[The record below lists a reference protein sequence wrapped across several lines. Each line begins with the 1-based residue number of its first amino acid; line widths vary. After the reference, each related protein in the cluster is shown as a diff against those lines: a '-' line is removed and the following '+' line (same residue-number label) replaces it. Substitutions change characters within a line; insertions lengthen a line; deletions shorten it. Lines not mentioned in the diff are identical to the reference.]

1 MEDTMTQTDTK
12 TQDAQIED
20 FTQDQTSEMAPMDA
34 LANEI
39 AQSTEDQALDISLQD
54 SDIALPQIKGLEEL
68 KEGIYAVDLDSTI
81 DNMYNVITNME
92 TQLKNVLK
100 INAKLEKELAR
111 SKVRIEHLKDQETFL
126 NEKIEQLENEMPSK
140 RELTIELEHL
150 VSERNDDQV
159 TIRAMNKRIAQMNE
173 DIQKYKD
180 RLDLAS
186 EEKNDLIADVEFMD
200 ATIGDSVKTIHDYQ
214 LNIKYLKGQ
223 AIANA
228 NTIKEL
234 ESQLSQSASEKIQL
248 QQKLSESRKT
258 ISELH
263 GAWQHYREK
272 KASMV
277 N

>member
-1 MEDTMTQTDTK
+1 MTQTDTK
-12 TQDAQIED
+12 TQDVQIED
-20 FTQDQTSEMAPMDA
+20 FTQDQTSEMPPMDA

-68 KEGIYAVDLDSTI
+68 KEGIYAVDLENTI

-111 SKVRIEHLKDQETFL
+111 SKVRIEHLKDHETFL
-126 NEKIEQLENEMPSK
+126 KEKIEQLENEMPSK

-150 VSERNDDQV
+150 VSERNDDQI

-173 DIQKYKD
+173 DIQMYKD
-180 RLDLAS
+180 RLDAES

-200 ATIGDSVKTIHDYQ
+200 ATIDDSAKKINDYQ

-263 GAWQHYREK
+263 GAWQHYRDK
-272 KASMV
+272 KSQYG
-277 N
+277 